1 MSCCLSYESTQDAL
15 CLTTVSLGGTCHC
28 CFVSLGFCTF
38 CRKCYVLIRA
48 LRRCLST
55 CTKYLHQPLRLQRR
69 CQWRRWEALRW
80 IFRSLFCFFVVA
92 SSGSVSKSGALLKA
106 TPSDLLQAPPYF
118 HNNFLIFATISL
130 CSLPSPYFHNHVL
143 IVATISLFRN
153 NFQKITT
160 SSLCSQPSP
169 YIQNHVLILTQISRF
184 LQPSSLFSQPFG
196 SVQLIRDF
204 P

>member
-15 CLTTVSLGGTCHC
+15 CLTTMSLGGTCHC

-80 IFRSLFCFFVVA
+80 IFRSLFFFFCGGKQWLSFKIWGTPKGHPFRPSA
-92 SSGSVSKSGALLKA
+92 S
-106 TPSDLLQAPPYF
+106 TPVFSQPFPYF
-118 HNNFLIFATISL
+118 HDHFLMFTTISL
-130 CSLPSPYFHNHVL
+130 CSRPFPYFHNHVL
-143 IVATISLFRN
+143 IFATISLFSQQLPT
-153 NFQKITT
+153 FAT
-160 SSLCSQPSP
+160 S
-169 YIQNHVLILTQISRF
+169 
-184 LQPSSLFSQPFG
+184 
-196 SVQLIRDF
+196 
-204 P
+204 